1 MMHYVLLHVIIELL
15 SIATKGEEML
25 WNAHNI
31 SLLVN
36 GPSYPM
42 ALAIQVCVIHNI
54 GFVSCIFRTS
64 FIVVL

>member
-1 MMHYVLLHVIIELL
+1 MTHYISLHVIIGIL

-36 GPSYPM
+36 GPTYPM
-42 ALAIQVCVIHNI
+42 SLAIQVHVII
-54 GFVSCIFRTS
+54 
-64 FIVVL
+64 